1 MPTETAIVVA
11 GVVAVFLIFAAVLG
25 WVDRQTTR

>member
-11 GVVAVFLIFAAVLG
+11 GVVATFLIFAAVLA
-25 WVDRQTTR
+25 WVDHKTTG